1 MLRCSSLQHRN
12 LRLNQALRQRCLWS
26 RRDAR
31 ARAASVENNV
41 SAAAVAEPEVE
52 AEDKSPEF
60 EDSYDLETLTLDQ
73 VQELLSTV
81 SEETNIAEVTLKLDD
96 LEVRFRRSAGNLP
109 APVAPAAPAATAL
122 PETPVPPMSAP
133 MGDGIDAISYST
145 DDEDEAFSTVPV
157 LSQKV
162 GSFRRCR
169 YVGTKQVGKTPMIV
183 PGTRVKAGQP
193 MAYVEQLGTFNP
205 VEAPMDG
212 EVVSVL
218 LDEDDPVAYDQELF
232 VIVPGMASS
241 GSRIK

>member
-1 MLRCSSLQHRN
+1 MLRGSSLQHRQG
-12 LRLNQALRQRCLWS
+12 RLNQALRQRCLWS

-31 ARAASVENNV
+31 VRAASVENNV
-41 SAAAVAEPEVE
+41 SAAPAEEPDVK
-52 AEDKSPEF
+52 AEEPEF
-60 EDSYDLETLTLDQ
+60 EDSYELDTLTLDQ

-109 APVAPAAPAATAL
+109 PAAPAAPTTAAA
-122 PETPVPPMSAP
+122 PATPVPPMSAP
-133 MGDGIDAISYST
+133 MGGIDALSYSM

-162 GSFRRCR
+162 GTFRRCR
-169 YVGTKQVGKTPMIV
+169 YVGVKQVGKTPMITT
-183 PGTRVKAGQP
+183 GSAVKTGQP

-205 VEAPMDG
+205 IEAPMDG

-218 LDEDDPVAYDQELF
+218 LEEGDPVAYDQELF
-232 VIVPGMASS
+232 ELVPGMASS